1 MILEKIKLSK
11 KEVFVLS
18 FNHKDNEDTAFDRSK
33 VSRYVL
39 IIDFIVS
46 AAFFVLMV
54 MNGVSDA
61 LRVMNSDRL
70 SLLQFSLI
78 VFFFFIA
85 GLDMSNMYQDW
96 NAYTNRF
103 IFKSIVKKRMVK
115 RSTNSKIDSKRKNTR

>member
-1 MILEKIKLSK
+1 MLEKIKLSK

-33 VSRYVL
+33 APRYVL

-54 MNGVSDA
+54 MYGVSDA

>member
-18 FNHKDNEDTAFDRSK
+18 FNHKNNEDTAFDRSK
-33 VSRYVL
+33 VSRHVL

-54 MNGVSDA
+54 MYGVSDA

-78 VFFFFIA
+78 VGFFFIA
-85 GLDMSNMYQDW
+85 GLDISSMYQDW

-103 IFKSIVKKRMVK
+103 IFKSRVKKRMVK
-115 RSTNSKIDSKRKNTR
+115 YSTNRKIDPKRKHTK